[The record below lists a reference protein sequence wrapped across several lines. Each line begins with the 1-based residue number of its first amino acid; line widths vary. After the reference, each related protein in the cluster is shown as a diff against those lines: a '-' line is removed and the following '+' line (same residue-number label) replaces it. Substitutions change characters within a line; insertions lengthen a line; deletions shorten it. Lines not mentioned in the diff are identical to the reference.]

1 MRLFQRF
8 LLFLLVVISAQATF
22 AQRGPTFLAEQ
33 AFNKGDYY
41 DAAALYK
48 KAFKFGMPRPSKQT
62 SKTLKPSCIMQM
74 L

>member
-48 KAFKFGMPRPSKQT
+48 K
-62 SKTLKPSCIMQM
+62 
-74 L
+74 